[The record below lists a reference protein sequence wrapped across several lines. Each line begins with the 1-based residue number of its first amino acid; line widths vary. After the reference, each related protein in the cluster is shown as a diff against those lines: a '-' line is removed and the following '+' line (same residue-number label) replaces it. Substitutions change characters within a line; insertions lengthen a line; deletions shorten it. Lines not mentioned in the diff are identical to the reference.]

1 MVNLIGV
8 KMIEYLKAI
17 GTFIAVIAIFYCGK
31 LRTEKKRLEQDLEEK
46 DSTIN
51 TIKENEKVKETNST
65 MSKSDLINGL

>member
-1 MVNLIGV
+1 MVNLISV
-8 KMIEYLKAI
+8 KVIEYLKVI
-17 GTFIAVIAIFYCGK
+17 GTFIGVIAIFYCGK
-31 LRTEKKRLEQDLEEK
+31 LRAEKKRLEEDLEEK

>member
-8 KMIEYLKAI
+8 KVIEYLKAI

-31 LRTEKKRLEQDLEEK
+31 LKAEKKRLEGDLEEK

-51 TIKENEKVKETNST
+51 AIKENEKIKEANSA

>member
-1 MVNLIGV
+1 VVNLIGV